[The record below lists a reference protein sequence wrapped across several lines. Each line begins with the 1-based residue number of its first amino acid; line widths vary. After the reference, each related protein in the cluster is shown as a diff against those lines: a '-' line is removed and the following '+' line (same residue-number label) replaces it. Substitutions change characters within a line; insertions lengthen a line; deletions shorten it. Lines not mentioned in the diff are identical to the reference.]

1 MQCVPAQL
9 VPWPMELGRA
19 GGGAQVVAGAS
30 GEGGGHQGFQAAPPE
45 KD

>member
-9 VPWPMELGRA
+9 VPWSMELA
-19 GGGAQVVAGAS
+19 GVGAEAQVVAGPS
-30 GEGGGHQGFQAAPPE
+30 GEGGGHQEFQAAPPE